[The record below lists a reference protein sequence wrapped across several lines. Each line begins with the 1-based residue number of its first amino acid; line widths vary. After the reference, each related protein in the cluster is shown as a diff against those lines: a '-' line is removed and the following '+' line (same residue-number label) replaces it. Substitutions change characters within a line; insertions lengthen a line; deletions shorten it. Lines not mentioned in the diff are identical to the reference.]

1 MASEV
6 RLAAGR
12 GAPAPEIR
20 AVLRDGAGKMFC
32 AGGDLKAF
40 AAQPADELPGFIEQ
54 VAMHLHQAI
63 SHFARMNAP
72 VVVAV
77 QGSAAGGGFNLAC
90 SCEFPFAA
98 EAAKFTMAYT
108 RAGLTLD

>member
-54 VAMHLHQAI
+54 LAMHLHQAI

-77 QGSAAGGGFNLAC
+77 QGSAAGGGFSLAC
-90 SCEFPFAA
+90 PCDCPFAR
-98 EAAKFTMAYT
+98 EPCTFTT
-108 RAGLTLD
+108 RCTPP